1 MRKKIIIIIGIL
13 IAVLGIGYGVFNN
26 SNFETVTTVKGENVS
41 LKPTI
46 NANPS
51 GGEKIDL
58 LSGDIKNFA
67 KLEEDFFY
75 YYWSDYY
82 DSESKNQIDRFA
94 PERVKISWTSE
105 EGAKQ
110 YTLKVA
116 TNKNMKDA
124 KGYVT
129 FDNSVELKNLLVNT
143 RYYYQI
149 VAKYDAKTVKSRIFN
164 FVTTDTVRTVE
175 IDGVANTRD
184 IGGYET
190 TDGKRVKQGMVY
202 RGAGIAKVEVGG
214 KVLSEITEQGKHD
227 ALYDLGIKT
236 DLDLRGSAEA
246 GGIMQSPLGENV
258 NYVLINAPYYVDDT
272 RGINAKNEE
281 YRNGLLKELKTFV
294 NKDNYPIYV
303 HCSVGRD
310 RTGTCI
316 FLVESLLGMK
326 EKDVKRD
333 YYLSF
338 FSEIGSN
345 GILTDLDKA
354 FTGLYDYIETGYG
367 NGNLKKGAENF
378 MLELGLTQDE
388 INAIRTNLLE
398 EAK

>member
-1 MRKKIIIIIGIL
+1 MRKKIIIIVVIL
-13 IAVLGIGYGVFNN
+13 IAVLGIGYGVFIN